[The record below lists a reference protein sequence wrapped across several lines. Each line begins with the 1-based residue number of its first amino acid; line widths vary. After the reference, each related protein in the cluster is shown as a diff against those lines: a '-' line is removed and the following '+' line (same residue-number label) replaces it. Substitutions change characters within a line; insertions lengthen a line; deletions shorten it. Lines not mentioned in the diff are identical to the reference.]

1 MKFDEVPKMA
11 TIKETAKIFNLPEY
25 FVRQLVKNGQIVA
38 VQSGRKTFINLN
50 KFAEKLNVGNI
61 SADEEEKETVIGI
74 RPIH

>member
-61 SADEEEKETVIGI
+61 SADEKEKETVIGI

>member
-1 MKFDEVPKMA
+1 MKLDEVPKMA

>member
-11 TIKETAKIFNLPEY
+11 TIKETAKIFNVPEY

>member
-1 MKFDEVPKMA
+1 MKLDEVPKMA

-38 VQSGRKTFINLN
+38 VQSRRKTFINLN

>member
-25 FVRQLVKNGQIVA
+25 FIRQLVKNGQIVA

>member
-11 TIKETAKIFNLPEY
+11 TIKETAKIFNLPED

>member
-25 FVRQLVKNGQIVA
+25 FVRQFKM
-38 VQSGRKTFINLN
+38 FNLN
-50 KFAEKLNVGNI
+50 LNAFAEKLNVGNI

>member
-38 VQSGRKTFINLN
+38 IKSGRKTFVNLN
-50 KFAEKLNVGNI
+50 KFAERMNAGNI
-61 SADEEEKETVIGI
+61 SVVEEEKETVIGI
-74 RPIH
+74 RPIY